1 MTEPVPGGSPRLD
14 GKTVL
19 VTGGTRGIGRSI
31 AEACARAGAAV
42 SVLARKPDELDETAS
57 ALGDLG
63 ARVVVTAGSAGDPSA
78 IERAVAA
85 TVDELGSLD
94 FLANNAAANPV
105 ISPMIEIDP
114 RAVRKILQVN
124 VEGPL
129 LLAQAAWR
137 AWMRDHGGVILN
149 VASIGGL
156 RPGPFIGTYNV
167 SKAALLHLTR
177 QLAHE
182 LAPGVRVNALA
193 PGLVKTDMARA
204 LWEPDEEGA
213 AATIPLARIGVP
225 DDVGAAALFLLSD
238 AGSWIT
244 GTTLVVD
251 GGMML
256 V

>member
-1 MTEPVPGGSPRLD
+1 MVDASLRLD
-14 GKTVL
+14 GKSVL
-19 VTGGTRGIGRSI
+19 VTGGTRGIGRSV
-31 AEACARAGAAV
+31 AEACARAGAGVA
-42 SVLARKPDELDETAS
+42 VLARKPDELDETAR
-57 ALGDLG
+57 AVGDLG
-63 ARVVVTAGSAGDPSA
+63 SPVVTVAGSAGDPDA

-85 TVDELGSLD
+85 CVEQLGSLD
-94 FLANNAAANPV
+94 VLVNNAAANPV
-105 ISPMIEIDP
+105 MGPMIEIDP
-114 RAVRKILQVN
+114 RAVRKILEVN

-129 LLAQAAWR
+129 LSAQAAWR
-137 AWMRDHGGVILN
+137 AWMREHGGVILN

-156 RPGPFIGTYNV
+156 RPGPFVGTYNV

-204 LWEPDEEGA
+204 LWEPNEA
-213 AATIPLARIGVP
+213 AAASTIPLARIGVP
-225 DDVGAAALFLLSD
+225 DDVGAAALFLASD

-244 GTTLVVD
+244 GATLVID